1 MPEVVE
7 IRKYAD
13 FLSDKFKNKKIN
25 AIKILKGRYKTH
37 EPFELYQE
45 LTNKLPLKVLDVKT
59 KGKFLYMVL
68 EDDFYI
74 FSTLGLHGGWVWLN
88 NKNENEKVNNEFI
101 KENVNKF
108 QFDKML
114 DYVGSTSSNL
124 GSLSANVPEDRL
136 NGYYKTALNNLNV
149 QFITDNG
156 FMFYFDSLSFGTLK
170 VIKGEDQLSK
180 KLNSIG
186 PDIMDESTTLDVYK
200 LRMKKKTIHD
210 KPIGNVLLNQKII
223 SGIGNYLR
231 ADVLWMCK
239 ISPFRKV
246 KDLTDK
252 DLENIHSNI
261 RALTWGDYDYKQA
274 KKLKIIKKGIKIPK
288 DYDRDFFVYYN
299 DEDINGKKVTKEE
312 LYEGSQKRFIYWV
325 KEWQV

>member
-37 EPFELYQE
+37 EPFELYYG
-45 LTNKLPLKVLDVKT
+45 LTDKLPLKVLDVKT

-68 EDDFYI
+68 EDDYYI

-88 NKNENEKVNNEFI
+88 NKNQNEKVNNEFI

-114 DYVGSTSSNL
+114 DY
-124 GSLSANVPEDRL
+124 VPEDRL

-186 PDIMDESTTLDVYK
+186 PDIMDESTTLDIYK
-200 LRMKKKTIHD
+200 LRMKKKTIQD

-325 KEWQV
+325 KDWQT

>member
-25 AIKILKGRYKTH
+25 GIKILKGRYKTH
-37 EPFELYQE
+37 EPFELYNE

-68 EDDFYI
+68 EDDYFI

-88 NKNENEKVNNEFI
+88 NKNQNEKINNEFI
-101 KENVNKF
+101 KDNLNKF
-108 QFDKML
+108 QFDKLL
-114 DYVGSTSSNL
+114 DY
-124 GSLSANVPEDRL
+124 VPEDRL

-170 VIKGEDQLSK
+170 VIKGEEQLAK

-186 PDIMDESTTLDVYK
+186 PDIMDDSTTLDVYK
-200 LRMKKKTIHD
+200 LKMKKKTIQD

-252 DLENIHSNI
+252 DIENIYSNT
-261 RALTWGDYDYKQA
+261 RALTWGDYDYAKA

-299 DEDINGKKVTKEE
+299 DEDINGKKVIKEE

-325 KEWQV
+325 KEWQI